1 MKIEI
6 KLNSDLCCYSGEVY
20 NTSVDIDVVYDKYG
34 IPYIPAKRI
43 KGCIREAALELMD
56 IRIANLK
63 QETIC
68 KEELD
73 NKIKEL
79 KNRYFK
85 IFGKEGNESSIFTI
99 SNARIEDYG
108 DVVKDIKSFNN
119 NILCEQ
125 QKVLNLYT
133 YTRTQTTIDEET
145 GSAKENSLRTLRVV
159 KKGLTFNAELDFRNK
174 EYLEEFKN
182 AVSMVKHMGVS
193 RTRGLGLVELKVVE
207 NSVEDFKHVLFDK
220 NKISDNNHITYTI
233 KLKSPVIC
241 KSPSGNQAVTEDYIS
256 GSKVLGLIANNMDRD
271 TYQSIMNDIVVSNA
285 YISYGNKRCLPG
297 RNSLQKIKNQT
308 YEDGQMAI
316 KDMIYYVS
324 SGESVQWTPAQIKY
338 MTVDNVVE
346 SVETEISYHHQRP
359 DDKSLGHASDNGG
372 AFYQLASI
380 SDGQI
385 FKGDIY
391 ASRVASELIV
401 ETISKLNQVR
411 IGYGRNSEF
420 GQVEFTLDSI
430 DEVKENKDKL
440 HEFDV
445 TLLSDMILFNDQGM
459 LVADVDTLK
468 NYLNDYFNVDD
479 IVIEKPYLSYNTIGG
494 FNVTWGCKKQ
504 VFTAISKGSVVHIKS
519 EKGIDVEPLKSY
531 FVGERISEGYGEIMF
546 ETNRS
551 VDVTVYK
558 PKEDV
563 KINNNKKY
571 GKTIQQLLEK
581 ELLIT
586 IDELVRYEIPSKLN
600 DDDKAAVSKI
610 RLLYRTAKSYEDM
623 YDQFEQLNSSNK
635 DKCLGLMDIVPT
647 KLVDEAIKNV
657 VKEYGV
663 DFKVDWSDEKKFKV
677 LYASYI
683 NELKNKIK
691 VGGNENVR

>member
-20 NTSVDIDVVYDKYG
+20 NTSVDVDVVYDKYG

-43 KGCIREAALELMD
+43 KGCIKEAALELNDMG
-56 IRIANLK
+56 LL
-63 QETIC
+63 THY
-68 KEELD
+68 KEIFGEEGNCPAIFSLS
-73 NKIKEL
+73 NAKIKD
-79 KNRYFK
+79 YDK
-85 IFGKEGNESSIFTI
+85 IVEE
-99 SNARIEDYG
+99 
-108 DVVKDIKSFNN
+108 IKSFNSDE
-119 NILCEQ
+119 LCEA
-125 QKVLNLYT
+125 QKILNLYT
-133 YTRTQTTIDEET
+133 YTRTQTTIDEKT

-207 NSVEDFKHVLFDK
+207 NSVDDIKHVLFDED
-220 NKISDNNHITYTI
+220 KISDNNHITYTI

-241 KSPSGNQAVTEDYIS
+241 KSPSGNQAVTEDYIA
-256 GSKVLGLIANNMDRD
+256 GSKVLGLIASNMGRD
-271 TYQSIMNDIVVSNA
+271 TYQSIMNDIVASNA
-285 YISYGNKRCLPG
+285 YISYDDKRCLPA
-297 RNSLQKIKNQT
+297 RNSLQKEKNQT
-308 YEDGQMAI
+308 YEDGKMSI
-316 KDMIYYVS
+316 KDMIYFDS
-324 SGESVQWTPAQIKY
+324 AKEDNTVQRTPAKIKY
-338 MTVDNVVE
+338 MTVDNVVQ

-380 SDGQI
+380 SEGQT
-385 FKGDIY
+385 FRGDIY
-391 ASRVASELIV
+391 ASKEAAKQII
-401 ETISKLNQVR
+401 ETVSNLKQVR
-411 IGYGRNSEF
+411 IGYGKNSEF
-420 GQVEFTLDSI
+420 GQVDFTLDSV
-430 DEVKENKDKL
+430 DEVKENKTKL

-445 TLLSDMILFNDQGM
+445 TLLSDMILFNNQGM
-459 LVADVDTLK
+459 LVADVDTLR

-504 VFTAISKGSVVHIKS
+504 VFTAIAKGSVVHIKS
-519 EKGIDVEPLKSY
+519 GKGIDVEPFKSY

-558 PKEDV
+558 PNEDV
-563 KINNNKKY
+563 KLNNNKKY

-586 IDELVRYEIPSKLN
+586 IDELVRDKMPSKLN
-600 DDDKAAVSKI
+600 DEDKAAVSKI
-610 RLLYRTAKSYEDM
+610 RLLYRTADSYTKM
-623 YDQFEQLNSSNK
+623 KNQFEQLDSSNK
-635 DKCLGLMDIVPT
+635 DKCLRLMDKVPLE
-647 KLVDEAIKNV
+647 LVDEAIKNIAE
-657 VKEYGV
+657 EYDV

-691 VGGNENVR
+691 VGGNEDGE

>member
-43 KGCIREAALELMD
+43 KGCIKEAALELSDMG
-56 IRIANLK
+56 LL
-63 QETIC
+63 THY
-68 KEELD
+68 KEIFGEGGNSPAIFSLS
-73 NKIKEL
+73 NAKIKDYDKIVDEI
-79 KNRYFK
+79 KN
-85 IFGKEGNESSIFTI
+85 
-99 SNARIEDYG
+99 
-108 DVVKDIKSFNN
+108 FNN
-119 NILCEQ
+119 DELCEA
-125 QKVLNLYT
+125 QKILNLYS

-207 NSVEDFKHVLFDK
+207 NSEEDINHVLFDE

-241 KSPSGNQAVTEDYIS
+241 KSPAGNQAVTEDYIA
-256 GSKVLGLIANNMDRD
+256 GSKVLGLIARSMGRD
-271 TYQSIMNDIVVSNA
+271 TYQSIMNDIVISNA
-285 YISYGNKRCLPG
+285 YISYDDKRCLPA
-297 RNSLQKIKNQT
+297 RNSLQKEKNQT
-308 YEDGQMAI
+308 YEDGKMSI
-316 KDMIYYVS
+316 KDMIYS
-324 SGESVQWTPAQIKY
+324 DSAKEDNTVQRTPAKIKY
-338 MTVDNVVE
+338 MTVDNVVQ

-380 SDGQI
+380 SEGQT

-391 ASRVASELIV
+391 ASREAAKQIINTVSN
-401 ETISKLNQVR
+401 LNHVR
-411 IGYGRNSEF
+411 IGYGKNSEF
-420 GQVEFTLDSI
+420 GQVDFTLDSVE
-430 DEVKENKDKL
+430 EVKENKTKL

-445 TLLSDMILFNDQGM
+445 TLLSDMILFNDWGM

-504 VFTAISKGSVVHIKS
+504 VFTAISKGSVVHMRS
-519 EKGIDVEPLKSY
+519 EKGIDVEPLESY

-551 VDVTVYK
+551 VDVTAYK
-558 PKEDV
+558 PNEDV
-563 KINNNKKY
+563 KLNNNKKY

-581 ELLIT
+581 ELLVA
-586 IDELVRYEIPSKLN
+586 IDELVRFKTLDKLS
-600 DDDKAAVSKI
+600 DEDKAAVSKI
-610 RLLYRTAKSYEDM
+610 RLLYRTADSYTKM
-623 YDQFEQLNSSNK
+623 KNQFEQLNSSNR
-635 DKCLGLMDIVPT
+635 DKCLRLMDRVPME
-647 KLVDEAIKNV
+647 LIDEAIKNV
-657 VKEYGV
+657 AEEYEV
-663 DFKVDWSDEKKFKV
+663 DFKVDWDDEKKFKV
-677 LYASYI
+677 LYGSYI
-683 NELKNKIK
+683 NELKNRIK
-691 VGGNENVR
+691 VGGNEDGE

>member
-43 KGCIREAALELMD
+43 KGCIKEAALELKDMGLLT
-56 IRIANLK
+56 NYT
-63 QETIC
+63 ENFG
-68 KEELD
+68 EEGNRQAIFSLS
-73 NKIKEL
+73 NAKIK
-79 KNRYFK
+79 
-85 IFGKEGNESSIFTI
+85 
-99 SNARIEDYG
+99 DY
-108 DVVKDIKSFNN
+108 DNIVEEIKSFNN
-119 NILCEQ
+119 DELCEA
-125 QKVLNLYT
+125 QKILNLYT

-174 EYLEEFKN
+174 EYLKEFEN

-207 NSVEDFKHVLFDK
+207 NSVDDIKHVLFDE

-241 KSPSGNQAVTEDYIS
+241 KSPSGNQAVTEDYIA
-256 GSKVLGLIANNMDRD
+256 GSKVLGLIASNMNRD

-285 YISYGNKRCLPG
+285 YISYENKRCLPG
-297 RNSLQKIKNQT
+297 RNSLQKVKNQT
-308 YEDGQMAI
+308 YEDGKMLI

-324 SGESVQWTPAQIKY
+324 SGESVQWTPAKIKY

-380 SDGQI
+380 SEGQI

-391 ASRVASELIV
+391 ASREATELIV
-401 ETISKLNQVR
+401 ETVSKLNQVR

-430 DEVKENKDKL
+430 DEVKENKNKL

-546 ETNRS
+546 EANGN

-563 KINNNKKY
+563 KTNSDKKY

-581 ELLIT
+581 ELLIS
-586 IDELVRYEIPSKLN
+586 IDELIRKSMPNKLS
-600 DDDKAAVSKI
+600 DEDKAAVSKI
-610 RLLYRTAKSYEDM
+610 RLLYRTADSYTKM
-623 YDQFEQLNSSNK
+623 KNQFEQLNSSNR
-635 DKCLGLMDIVPT
+635 DKCLRLMDRVPME
-647 KLVDEAIKNV
+647 LIDEAIKNV
-657 VKEYGV
+657 AEEYDV
-663 DFKVDWSDEKKFKV
+663 DFKVDWDDEKKFKV
-677 LYASYI
+677 LYGSYI
-683 NELKNKIK
+683 NELKNRIK
-691 VGGNENVR
+691 VGGNEDGE